1 MAVSTPARRPATIRT
16 TPAPSDD
23 APIDSSEGTLSEQEG
38 RPDAPA
44 PRLAS
49 SLYELWEP
57 EELRRHVAILEAELA
72 RVAQSRAELEA
83 LRRWKAEVEA
93 SRTWRLA
100 RGIARVRRLPSRARR
115 IAAGR

>member
-1 MAVSTPARRPATIRT
+1 MGVSTPARRPATIRI

-23 APIDSSEGTLSEQEG
+23 APIDSSEGTLSEEGG
-38 RPDAPA
+38 RPDVSA
-44 PRLAS
+44 PRLAP

-72 RVAQSRAELEA
+72 RMAQSQAELDE
-83 LRRWKAEVEA
+83 LRRWKADVEA
-93 SRTWRLA
+93 SKAWRVARGLA
-100 RGIARVRRLPSRARR
+100 RLRRLPSRARR